1 MKTLA
6 TRKSD
11 IIRADKTFIEWA
23 KEMSLKNDITVTQ
36 ATKEIAKLKSKFT
49 NKSIFEELKF

>member
-1 MKTLA
+1 MA

-23 KEMSLKNDITVTQ
+23 KEMSLKNDITLTQ
-36 ATKEIAKLKSKFT
+36 ATKEIAKLKSKFK